1 MPTRVAR
8 PEGGLTME
16 RLTMWYDGNHAICQN
31 EDCDRPDCPFAD
43 PVCKQVQDIIDRLAT
58 YEETGLE
65 PEEIK
70 RIYQEWSHYL
80 NFAGERNAIEGAI
93 EDIYDDGNID
103 YNRLRELAQ
112 ADREGRCV
120 VLPCKVE
127 DDVYI
132 NILGRTLP
140 FTVISIS
147 QMASTPTFKA
157 QHGIRL
163 VYIFK
168 ADDVG
173 ETVFLTRAEAQAALR
188 REQDGE

>member
-1 MPTRVAR
+1 
-8 PEGGLTME
+8 ME
-16 RLTMWYDGNHAICQN
+16 RLTERLENGVINVKYASQHETAIH
-31 EDCDRPDCPFAD
+31 
-43 PVCKQVQDIIDRLAT
+43 RLVT
-58 YEETGLE
+58 
-65 PEEIK
+65 
-70 RIYQEWSHYL
+70 
-80 NFAGERNAIEGAI
+80 I
-93 EDIYDDGNID
+93 EDILGDEYDLDE
-103 YNRLRELAQ
+103 LREMAQ
-112 ADREGRCV
+112 AKREGRCV

-173 ETVFLTRAEAQAALR
+173 ETVFLTRAEAEDALR
-188 REQDGE
+188 REQE